1 MVIDKKKHNDKPRLN
16 QGSSAVIAEPN
27 KIAASTHFDF
37 QGKNLTPYGG
47 LFPVATMLEKL
58 GFQKLVNEILTV
70 KRIPRVMT
78 IYQFVL
84 GMVLAIYVG
93 LARLHHLRFVAQ
105 DPMLT
110 GILKVSQ
117 LPGQS
122 VFWRFLASLNLNLA
136 GQLLQLQCILRER
149 VWAAAHVGL
158 TSITLDTDT
167 TVPTLYGRQMGRA
180 RGITRKIKARKAISP
195 CSPLWRKRTG
205 TLEENCAMA
214 IGPTGNR
221 ARATSAV

>member
-1 MVIDKKKHNDKPRLN
+1 MVIDKKKHSDKPGRN
-16 QGSSAVIAEPN
+16 QGSSAAIAEPN

-37 QGKNLTPYGG
+37 HGKNLTPYGG
-47 LFPVATMLEKL
+47 LFPVATMLERL
-58 GFQKLVNEILTV
+58 GFEKLVNETLTV
-70 KRIPRVMT
+70 RRIPRVMT

-93 LARLHHLRFVAQ
+93 FARLNHLRFVAQ

-110 GILKVSQ
+110 GILKVSR

-136 GQLLQLQCILRER
+136 GQLLQRQRILREG

-158 TSITLDTDT
+158 TSITVDADTH
-167 TVPTLYGRQMGRA
+167 RA
-180 RGITRKIKARKAISP
+180 HA
-195 CSPLWRKRTG
+195 LWPADG
-205 TLEENCAMA
+205 
-214 IGPTGNR
+214 GPQR
-221 ARATSAV
+221 V